1 MSAAYRML
9 EILAL
14 LVSLHNPDCWSE
26 IEILYTL
33 LIICIQ
39 LIYTLLYLLKHVL
52 IPVPPPPPPPQFF
65 L

>member
-9 EILAL
+9 EILAP

-26 IEILYTL
+26 IKILYTL

-39 LIYTLLYLLKHVL
+39 LIYTLLYLLKHVF
-52 IPVPPPPPPPQFF
+52 IPVQPPQFV

>member
-1 MSAAYRML
+1 ML

-26 IEILYTL
+26 IKILYTL

-52 IPVPPPPPPPQFF
+52 IPVQPHQIV